1 MKKSFCLVLC
11 LFLLL
16 FCTACNN
23 TEEPNDPTLWQ
34 LTKQTTLQ
42 NDNVTVTIFTYN
54 ELGQQVSYEIRA
66 NGVVNSTNELAYDN
80 NGYKNYEKSTNVSG
94 LITEIFYTNDSEGKI
109 TSQRTVITFQENSF
123 ESVSEFE
130 YTDDYGSYVQ
140 TFVSGSSKGNTI
152 TVTKDEH
159 GNELAHIT
167 SNSTS
172 IRYENKYN
180 GTILVERIASRSTSS
195 GTVVTKIVYEYD
207 ENGNNVKTT
216 SYDELGTIFL
226 TQLYEYTAVNTSQ

>member
-34 LTKQTTLQ
+34 LAKQTTLQ
-42 NDNVTVTIFTYN
+42 NDNVTVTTFTYN
-54 ELGQQVSYEIRA
+54 ELGQQVSYEVRA
-66 NGVVNSTNELAYDN
+66 NGVVNSINELAYDD

-94 LITEIFYTNDSEGKI
+94 LITEIFYTNNNEGKI

-130 YTDDYGSYVQ
+130 YTDDCGSYVQ
-140 TFVSGSSKGNTI
+140 TFVSGASKGNTI

-159 GNELAHIT
+159 GNELTHVT
-167 SNSTS
+167 SNSAS
-172 IRYENKYN
+172 IHYENKYN
-180 GTILVERIASRSTSS
+180 GIILVERIATQSTSS

-207 ENGNNVKTT
+207 ENGNNTKTT
-216 SYDELGTIFL
+216 SYDELGNVSL
-226 TQLYEYTAVNTSQ
+226 TKLYEYAAVNSNK